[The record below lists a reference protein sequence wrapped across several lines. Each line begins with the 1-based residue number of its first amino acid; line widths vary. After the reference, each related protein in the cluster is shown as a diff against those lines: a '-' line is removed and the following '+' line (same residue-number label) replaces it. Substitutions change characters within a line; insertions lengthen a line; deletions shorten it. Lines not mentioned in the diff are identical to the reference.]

1 MRNVIIIAIILS
13 VISCACGNKNDNAV
27 PAQSSEVPSNAT
39 AAVEE
44 NLTTDSSTNSAV
56 DTNKVAVDE
65 KYDKIMVVD
74 FYATWCGPCKAM
86 APTMEAMEKKY
97 GDKIEFNKVDIDQSP
112 EIAQEFNVTAVPT
125 IVVISRTGDILET
138 LVGLQS
144 KERLDKL
151 FGSL

>member
-1 MRNVIIIAIILS
+1 MRNVIIIAIVLS
-13 VISCACGNKNDNAV
+13 LISCACSNKNDNVAST
-27 PAQSSEVPSNAT
+27 QSGEVPSNAT
-39 AAVEE
+39 A
-44 NLTTDSSTNSAV
+44 LTADSSTNTAI
-56 DTNKVAVDE
+56 DPNRVAVDE

-86 APTMEAMEKKY
+86 APTMEEMENKY
-97 GDKIEFNKVDIDQSP
+97 GNKIEFNKVDIDQSP

-125 IVVISRTGDILET
+125 IVVISRTGDIIET

-144 KERLDKL
+144 KERLDQL

>member
-1 MRNVIIIAIILS
+1 MRDIIKIAIALS
-13 VISCACGNKNDNAV
+13 LISCACSNKNDNMAST
-27 PAQSSEVPSNAT
+27 QSGEVPSNAT
-39 AAVEE
+39 A
-44 NLTTDSSTNSAV
+44 LTADSSTTTAI
-56 DTNKVAVDE
+56 DTNRVAVDE

-86 APTMEAMEKKY
+86 APTMEEMENKY
-97 GDKIEFNKVDIDQSP
+97 GNKIEFNKVDIDQSP

-125 IVVISRTGDILET
+125 IVVISRTGDIIET

-144 KERLDKL
+144 KERLDQL

>member
-1 MRNVIIIAIILS
+1 MRNVILIAIVLS
-13 VISCACGNKNDNAV
+13 LISCACSNKNDNMAST
-27 PAQSSEVPSNAT
+27 QSGEVPSNAT
-39 AAVEE
+39 A
-44 NLTTDSSTNSAV
+44 LTADSSTTTAI
-56 DTNKVAVDE
+56 DTNRVAVDE

-86 APTMEAMEKKY
+86 APTMEAMENKY
-97 GDKIEFNKVDIDQSP
+97 GNKIEFNKVDIDQSP

-125 IVVISRTGDILET
+125 IVVISRTGDIIET

-144 KERLDKL
+144 KERLDQL

>member
-1 MRNVIIIAIILS
+1 MRNIIKIAIALS
-13 VISCACGNKNDNAV
+13 LISCACSNKNDNMAST
-27 PAQSSEVPSNAT
+27 QSGEVPSNAT
-39 AAVEE
+39 A
-44 NLTTDSSTNSAV
+44 LTADSSANSAI
-56 DTNKVAVDE
+56 DTNRVAVDE

-86 APTMEAMEKKY
+86 APAMEAMEKKY
-97 GDKIEFNKVDIDQSP
+97 GNKIEFNKVDIDQSP

-125 IVVISRTGDILET
+125 IVVISRTGDIIET

>member
-1 MRNVIIIAIILS
+1 MRNVIIIAIVLS
-13 VISCACGNKNDNAV
+13 LISCACSNKNDNVAST
-27 PAQSSEVPSNAT
+27 QSGEVPSNAT
-39 AAVEE
+39 A
-44 NLTTDSSTNSAV
+44 LTADSSTNTAI
-56 DTNKVAVDE
+56 DTNRVAVDE

-86 APTMEAMEKKY
+86 APTMEAMENKY
-97 GDKIEFNKVDIDQSP
+97 GNKIEFNKVDIDQSP

-125 IVVISRTGDILET
+125 IVVISRTGDIIET

-144 KERLDKL
+144 KERLDQL

>member
-1 MRNVIIIAIILS
+1 MRNVIKIAIVLS
-13 VISCACGNKNDNAV
+13 LISCACSNKNDNMAST
-27 PAQSSEVPSNAT
+27 QSGEVPSNAT
-39 AAVEE
+39 A
-44 NLTTDSSTNSAV
+44 LTTDSSTNTAI
-56 DTNKVAVDE
+56 DTNRVAVDE

-86 APTMEAMEKKY
+86 APTMEAMENKY
-97 GDKIEFNKVDIDQSP
+97 GNKIEFNKVDIDQSP

-125 IVVISRTGDILET
+125 IVVISRTGDIIET

-144 KERLDKL
+144 KERLDQL

>member
-1 MRNVIIIAIILS
+1 MRNVIKITIALLL
-13 VISCACGNKNDNAV
+13 ISCACSNKNDNMAST
-27 PAQSSEVPSNAT
+27 QSGEVPSNAT
-39 AAVEE
+39 A
-44 NLTTDSSTNSAV
+44 LTADSSTTTAI
-56 DTNKVAVDE
+56 DTNRVAVDE

-86 APTMEAMEKKY
+86 APTMEAMENKY
-97 GDKIEFNKVDIDQSP
+97 GNKIEFNKVDIDQSP

-125 IVVISRTGDILET
+125 IVVISRTGDIIET

-144 KERLDKL
+144 KERLDQL

>member
-1 MRNVIIIAIILS
+1 MRNIIKIAIALS
-13 VISCACGNKNDNAV
+13 LISCACSNKNDNMAST
-27 PAQSSEVPSNAT
+27 QSGEVPSNAT
-39 AAVEE
+39 A
-44 NLTTDSSTNSAV
+44 LTADSSTNTAI
-56 DTNKVAVDE
+56 DTNRVAVDE

-86 APTMEAMEKKY
+86 APTMEEMENKY
-97 GDKIEFNKVDIDQSP
+97 GNKIEFNKVDIDQSP

-125 IVVISRTGDILET
+125 IVVISRTGDIIET

-144 KERLDKL
+144 KERLDQL

>member
-1 MRNVIIIAIILS
+1 MRNIIKIAIVLS
-13 VISCACGNKNDNAV
+13 LISCACSNKNDNMAST
-27 PAQSSEVPSNAT
+27 QSGEVPSNAT
-39 AAVEE
+39 A
-44 NLTTDSSTNSAV
+44 LTADSSTTTAI
-56 DTNKVAVDE
+56 DTNIVAVDE

-86 APTMEAMEKKY
+86 APTMEAMENKY
-97 GDKIEFNKVDIDQSP
+97 GNKIEFNKVDIDQSP

-125 IVVISRTGDILET
+125 IVVISRTGDIIET

-144 KERLDKL
+144 KERLDQL

>member
-1 MRNVIIIAIILS
+1 MRNVIIIAIVLS
-13 VISCACGNKNDNAV
+13 LISCACSNKNDNVAST
-27 PAQSSEVPSNAT
+27 QSGEVPSNAT
-39 AAVEE
+39 A
-44 NLTTDSSTNSAV
+44 LTADSSTNTAI
-56 DTNKVAVDE
+56 DTNRVAVDE

-86 APTMEAMEKKY
+86 APTMEEMENKY
-97 GDKIEFNKVDIDQSP
+97 GNKIEFNKVDIDQSP

-125 IVVISRTGDILET
+125 IVVISRTGDIIET

-144 KERLDKL
+144 KERLDQL

>member
-1 MRNVIIIAIILS
+1 MRNVIKITIALS
-13 VISCACGNKNDNAV
+13 LISCACSNKNDNMAST
-27 PAQSSEVPSNAT
+27 QSGEVPSNAT
-39 AAVEE
+39 A
-44 NLTTDSSTNSAV
+44 LTADSSTTTAI
-56 DTNKVAVDE
+56 DTNRVAVDE

-86 APTMEAMEKKY
+86 APTMEEMENKY
-97 GDKIEFNKVDIDQSP
+97 GNKIEFNKVDIDQSP

-125 IVVISRTGDILET
+125 IVVISRTGDIIET

-144 KERLDKL
+144 KERLDQL

>member
-1 MRNVIIIAIILS
+1 MRNIIKIAIVLS
-13 VISCACGNKNDNAV
+13 LISCACSNKNDNMAST
-27 PAQSSEVPSNAT
+27 QSGEVPSNAT
-39 AAVEE
+39 A
-44 NLTTDSSTNSAV
+44 LTADSSTTTAI
-56 DTNKVAVDE
+56 DTNSVAVDE

-86 APTMEAMEKKY
+86 APTMEAMENKY
-97 GDKIEFNKVDIDQSP
+97 GNKIEFNKVDIDQSP

-125 IVVISRTGDILET
+125 IVVISRTGDIIET

-144 KERLDKL
+144 KERLDQL

>member
-1 MRNVIIIAIILS
+1 MRNIIKIAIALS
-13 VISCACGNKNDNAV
+13 LISCACSNKNDNMAST
-27 PAQSSEVPSNAT
+27 QSGEVPSNAT
-39 AAVEE
+39 A
-44 NLTTDSSTNSAV
+44 LTADSSTTTAI
-56 DTNKVAVDE
+56 DTNRVAVDE

-86 APTMEAMEKKY
+86 APTMEAMENKY
-97 GDKIEFNKVDIDQSP
+97 GNKIEFNKVDIDQSP

-125 IVVISRTGDILET
+125 IVVISRTGDIIET

-144 KERLDKL
+144 KERLDQL

>member
-1 MRNVIIIAIILS
+1 MRNIIKIAIVLS
-13 VISCACGNKNDNAV
+13 LISCACSNKNDNMAST
-27 PAQSSEVPSNAT
+27 QSGEVPSNAT
-39 AAVEE
+39 A
-44 NLTTDSSTNSAV
+44 LTADSSTNTAI
-56 DTNKVAVDE
+56 DTNRVAVDE

-86 APTMEAMEKKY
+86 APTMEAMENKY
-97 GDKIEFNKVDIDQSP
+97 GNKIEFNKVDIDQSP

-125 IVVISRTGDILET
+125 IVVISRTGDIIET

-144 KERLDKL
+144 KERLDQL

>member
-97 GDKIEFNKVDIDQSP
+97 GDKI
-112 EIAQEFNVTAVPT
+112 VPT
-125 IVVISRTGDILET
+125 
-138 LVGLQS
+138 
-144 KERLDKL
+144 
-151 FGSL
+151 

>member
-1 MRNVIIIAIILS
+1 MRNVIIIAIVLS
-13 VISCACGNKNDNAV
+13 LISCACSNKNDNMAST
-27 PAQSSEVPSNAT
+27 QSGEVPSNAT
-39 AAVEE
+39 A
-44 NLTTDSSTNSAV
+44 LTTDSSTNSAI
-56 DTNKVAVDE
+56 DTNRVAVDE

-97 GDKIEFNKVDIDQSP
+97 SNKIEFNKVDIDQSP

-125 IVVISRTGDILET
+125 IVVISRTGDIIET

>member
-1 MRNVIIIAIILS
+1 MRNVIKIAIVLS
-13 VISCACGNKNDNAV
+13 LISCACSNKNDNVAST
-27 PAQSSEVPSNAT
+27 QSGEVPSNAT
-39 AAVEE
+39 A
-44 NLTTDSSTNSAV
+44 LTTDSSTNTAI
-56 DTNKVAVDE
+56 DTNRVAVDE

-86 APTMEAMEKKY
+86 APTMEAMENKY
-97 GDKIEFNKVDIDQSP
+97 GNKIEFNKVDIDQSP

-125 IVVISRTGDILET
+125 IVVISRTGDIIET

-144 KERLDKL
+144 KERLDQL

>member
-1 MRNVIIIAIILS
+1 MRNVILIAIVLS
-13 VISCACGNKNDNAV
+13 LISCACSNKNDNMAST
-27 PAQSSEVPSNAT
+27 QSGEVPSNAT
-39 AAVEE
+39 A
-44 NLTTDSSTNSAV
+44 LTTDSSTNTAI
-56 DTNKVAVDE
+56 DTNRVAVDE

-86 APTMEAMEKKY
+86 APTMEAMENKY
-97 GDKIEFNKVDIDQSP
+97 GNKIEFNKVDIDQSP

-125 IVVISRTGDILET
+125 IVVISRTGDIIET

>member
-1 MRNVIIIAIILS
+1 MRNIIKIAIVLS
-13 VISCACGNKNDNAV
+13 LISCACSNKNDNMAST
-27 PAQSSEVPSNAT
+27 QSGEVPSNAT
-39 AAVEE
+39 A
-44 NLTTDSSTNSAV
+44 LTADSSTTTAI
-56 DTNKVAVDE
+56 DTNSVAVDE

-97 GDKIEFNKVDIDQSP
+97 SNKIEFNKVDIDQSP

-125 IVVISRTGDILET
+125 IVVISRTGDIIET

-144 KERLDKL
+144 KERLDQL

>member
-1 MRNVIIIAIILS
+1 MRNVILIAIVLS
-13 VISCACGNKNDNAV
+13 LISCACSNKNDNMAST
-27 PAQSSEVPSNAT
+27 QSGEVPSNAT
-39 AAVEE
+39 A
-44 NLTTDSSTNSAV
+44 LTTDSSANSAI
-56 DTNKVAVDE
+56 DTNRVAVDE

-86 APTMEAMEKKY
+86 APAMEEMEKKY
-97 GDKIEFNKVDIDQSP
+97 SNKIEFNKVDIDQSP

-125 IVVISRTGDILET
+125 IVVISRTGDIIET

>member
-1 MRNVIIIAIILS
+1 MRNIIKIAIVLS
-13 VISCACGNKNDNAV
+13 LISCACSNKNDNVAST
-27 PAQSSEVPSNAT
+27 QSGEVPSNAT
-39 AAVEE
+39 A
-44 NLTTDSSTNSAV
+44 LTTDSSTNTAI
-56 DTNKVAVDE
+56 DTNRVAVDE

-86 APTMEAMEKKY
+86 APTMEAMENKY
-97 GDKIEFNKVDIDQSP
+97 GNKIEFNKVDIDQSP

-125 IVVISRTGDILET
+125 IVVISRTGDIIET

-144 KERLDKL
+144 KERLDQL

>member
-1 MRNVIIIAIILS
+1 MRNVIKIAIVLS
-13 VISCACGNKNDNAV
+13 LISCACSNKNDNMAST
-27 PAQSSEVPSNAT
+27 QSGEVPSNAT
-39 AAVEE
+39 A
-44 NLTTDSSTNSAV
+44 LTADSSTTTAI
-56 DTNKVAVDE
+56 DTNRVAVDE

-86 APTMEAMEKKY
+86 APTMEAMENKY
-97 GDKIEFNKVDIDQSP
+97 GNKIEFNKVDIDQSP

-125 IVVISRTGDILET
+125 IVVISRTGDIIET

-144 KERLDKL
+144 KERLDQL

>member
-1 MRNVIIIAIILS
+1 MRNVIIIAIVLS
-13 VISCACGNKNDNAV
+13 LISCACGNKNDNMTST
-27 PAQSSEVPSNAT
+27 QSGEASSNA
-39 AAVEE
+39 AA
-44 NLTTDSSTNSAV
+44 LTTDSSTNTAI
-56 DTNKVAVDE
+56 DTNRVAVDE

-86 APTMEAMEKKY
+86 APTMEAMENKY
-97 GDKIEFNKVDIDQSP
+97 GNKIEFNKVDIDQSP

-125 IVVISRTGDILET
+125 IVVISRTGDIIET

-144 KERLDKL
+144 KERLDQL

>member
-1 MRNVIIIAIILS
+1 MRNIIKIAIALS
-13 VISCACGNKNDNAV
+13 LISCACSNKNDNVAST
-27 PAQSSEVPSNAT
+27 QSGEVPSNAT
-39 AAVEE
+39 A
-44 NLTTDSSTNSAV
+44 LTADSSTNTAI
-56 DTNKVAVDE
+56 DTNRVAVDE

-86 APTMEAMEKKY
+86 APTMEEMENKY
-97 GDKIEFNKVDIDQSP
+97 GNKIEFNKVDIDQSP

-125 IVVISRTGDILET
+125 IVVISRTGDIIET

-144 KERLDKL
+144 KERLDQL

>member
-1 MRNVIIIAIILS
+1 MRNIIKIAIVLS
-13 VISCACGNKNDNAV
+13 LISCACSNKNDNMAST
-27 PAQSSEVPSNAT
+27 QSGEVPSNAT
-39 AAVEE
+39 A
-44 NLTTDSSTNSAV
+44 LTADSSTTTAI
-56 DTNKVAVDE
+56 DTNRVAVDE

-86 APTMEAMEKKY
+86 APTMEAMENKY
-97 GDKIEFNKVDIDQSP
+97 GNKIEFNKVDIDQSP

-125 IVVISRTGDILET
+125 IVVISRTGDIIET

-144 KERLDKL
+144 KERLDQL

>member
-1 MRNVIIIAIILS
+1 MRNIIKIAIALS
-13 VISCACGNKNDNAV
+13 LISCACSNKNDNMAST
-27 PAQSSEVPSNAT
+27 QSGEVPSNAT
-39 AAVEE
+39 A
-44 NLTTDSSTNSAV
+44 LTADSSTNTAI
-56 DTNKVAVDE
+56 DTNRVAVDE

-86 APTMEAMEKKY
+86 APTMEAMENKY
-97 GDKIEFNKVDIDQSP
+97 GNKIEFNKVDIDQSP

-125 IVVISRTGDILET
+125 IVVISRTGDIIET

-144 KERLDKL
+144 KERLDQL

>member
-1 MRNVIIIAIILS
+1 MRNVIIIAIVLS
-13 VISCACGNKNDNAV
+13 LISCACGNKNDNVAST
-27 PAQSSEVPSNAT
+27 QSGEVTSNAT
-39 AAVEE
+39 A
-44 NLTTDSSTNSAV
+44 LTTDSSTNSAI
-56 DTNKVAVDE
+56 DTNRVAVDE

-86 APTMEAMEKKY
+86 APTMEAMENKY
-97 GDKIEFNKVDIDQSP
+97 GNKIEFNKVDIDQSP

-125 IVVISRTGDILET
+125 IVVISRTGDIIET

-144 KERLDKL
+144 KERLDQL

>member
-1 MRNVIIIAIILS
+1 MRNVILIAIVLS
-13 VISCACGNKNDNAV
+13 LISCACSNKNDNMAST
-27 PAQSSEVPSNAT
+27 QSGEVPSNAT
-39 AAVEE
+39 A
-44 NLTTDSSTNSAV
+44 LTTDSSTNTAI
-56 DTNKVAVDE
+56 DTNRVAVDE

-86 APTMEAMEKKY
+86 APTMEEMENKY
-97 GDKIEFNKVDIDQSP
+97 GNKIEFNKVDIDQSP

-125 IVVISRTGDILET
+125 IVVISRTGDIIET

>member
-1 MRNVIIIAIILS
+1 MRNIIKIAIVLS
-13 VISCACGNKNDNAV
+13 LISCACSNKNDNMAST
-27 PAQSSEVPSNAT
+27 QSGEVPSNAT
-39 AAVEE
+39 A
-44 NLTTDSSTNSAV
+44 LTADSSTTTTI
-56 DTNKVAVDE
+56 DTNRVAVDE

-86 APTMEAMEKKY
+86 APTMEAMENKY
-97 GDKIEFNKVDIDQSP
+97 GNKIEFNKVDIDQSP

-125 IVVISRTGDILET
+125 IVVISRTGDIIET

-144 KERLDKL
+144 KERLDQL

>member
-1 MRNVIIIAIILS
+1 MRNVILIAIVLS
-13 VISCACGNKNDNAV
+13 LISCACSNKNDNMAST
-27 PAQSSEVPSNAT
+27 QSGEMPSNAT
-39 AAVEE
+39 A
-44 NLTTDSSTNSAV
+44 LTTDSSANSSI
-56 DTNKVAVDE
+56 DTNRVAVDE

-86 APTMEAMEKKY
+86 APAMEAMEKKY
-97 GDKIEFNKVDIDQSP
+97 SNKIEFNKVDIDQSP

-125 IVVISRTGDILET
+125 IVVISRTGDIIET

>member
-1 MRNVIIIAIILS
+1 MALS
-13 VISCACGNKNDNAV
+13 LISCACSNKNDNMAST
-27 PAQSSEVPSNAT
+27 QSGEVPSNAT
-39 AAVEE
+39 A
-44 NLTTDSSTNSAV
+44 LTADSSTNTAI
-56 DTNKVAVDE
+56 DTNRVAVDE

-86 APTMEAMEKKY
+86 APTMEEMENKY
-97 GDKIEFNKVDIDQSP
+97 GNKIEFNKVDIDQSP

-125 IVVISRTGDILET
+125 IVVISRTGDIIET

-144 KERLDKL
+144 KERLDQL

>member
-1 MRNVIIIAIILS
+1 MRNIIKIAIALS
-13 VISCACGNKNDNAV
+13 LISCACSNKNDNMAST
-27 PAQSSEVPSNAT
+27 QSGEVPSNAT
-39 AAVEE
+39 A
-44 NLTTDSSTNSAV
+44 LTTDSSTNTAI
-56 DTNKVAVDE
+56 DTNRVAVDE

-86 APTMEAMEKKY
+86 APTMEAMENKY
-97 GDKIEFNKVDIDQSP
+97 GNKIEFNKVDIDQSP

-125 IVVISRTGDILET
+125 IVVISRTGDIIET

-144 KERLDKL
+144 KERLDQL

>member
-1 MRNVIIIAIILS
+1 MRNVIKIAIVLS
-13 VISCACGNKNDNAV
+13 LISCACSNKNDNVAST
-27 PAQSSEVPSNAT
+27 QSGEVPSNAT
-39 AAVEE
+39 A
-44 NLTTDSSTNSAV
+44 LTSDLSTNTAI
-56 DTNKVAVDE
+56 DTNRVAVDE

-97 GDKIEFNKVDIDQSP
+97 SNKIEFNKVDIDQSP

-125 IVVISRTGDILET
+125 IVVISRTGDIIET

-144 KERLDKL
+144 KERLDQL

>member
-1 MRNVIIIAIILS
+1 MRNIIKIAIVLS
-13 VISCACGNKNDNAV
+13 LISCACSNKNDNVAST
-27 PAQSSEVPSNAT
+27 QSGEVPSNAT
-39 AAVEE
+39 A
-44 NLTTDSSTNSAV
+44 LTADSSTNTAI
-56 DTNKVAVDE
+56 DTNRVAVDE

-86 APTMEAMEKKY
+86 APTMEAMENKY
-97 GDKIEFNKVDIDQSP
+97 GNKIEFNKVDIDQSP

-125 IVVISRTGDILET
+125 IVVISRTGDIIET

-144 KERLDKL
+144 KERLDQL

>member
-1 MRNVIIIAIILS
+1 MRNIIKIAIALS
-13 VISCACGNKNDNAV
+13 LISCACSNKNDNVAST
-27 PAQSSEVPSNAT
+27 QSGEVPSNAT
-39 AAVEE
+39 A
-44 NLTTDSSTNSAV
+44 LTTDSSTNTAI
-56 DTNKVAVDE
+56 DTNRVAVDE

-86 APTMEAMEKKY
+86 APTMEAMENKY
-97 GDKIEFNKVDIDQSP
+97 GNKIEFNKVDIDQSP

-125 IVVISRTGDILET
+125 IVVISRTGDIIET

-144 KERLDKL
+144 KERLDQL